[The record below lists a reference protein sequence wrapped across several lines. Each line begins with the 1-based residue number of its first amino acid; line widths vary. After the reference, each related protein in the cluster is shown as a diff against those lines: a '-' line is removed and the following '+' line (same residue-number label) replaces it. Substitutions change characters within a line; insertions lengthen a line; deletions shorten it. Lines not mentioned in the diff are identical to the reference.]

1 LRIAISIGDVAGIG
15 PEIALRSIAA
25 TSPHQVLLAGP
36 ANLIELAA
44 ARFPFP
50 RNRVTLVDTGLVEA
64 ATLFSGQASVETGAA
79 SHAAVVRGARL
90 VMEGRADVLVT
101 APISK
106 TAWTLAGHL
115 EPGHTELIGHLTG
128 GDPVMGFVG
137 EEADGAEIRL
147 ALATI
152 HEPIRAL
159 PELITVARVLATI
172 EIFARDLR
180 DRFGIAE
187 PRIGVAGLNP
197 HAGEAGK
204 FGREDAEAIAPACAL
219 ARERGIRADG
229 PIPGDALFTPRLR
242 RAYDALVAMYHD
254 QGLAPFKALTSGSG
268 VNVTLGLPIIRTSPD
283 HGTAFDKAGREGVDP
298 SSMAAA
304 IRLAIRLA
312 GTRRG

>member
-1 LRIAISIGDVAGIG
+1 MRIAISIGDVAGIG
-15 PEIALRSIAA
+15 PEIALRSIVA
-25 TSPHQVLLAGP
+25 TAPHEVLLVGP

-44 ARFPFP
+44 SRFPFS
-50 RNRVTLVDTGLVEA
+50 RDRVTVVDTGSIDPA
-64 ATLFSGQASVETGAA
+64 ALFSGRTSVESGAA
-79 SHAAVVRGARL
+79 SHAAVVRGATL
-90 VMEGRADVLVT
+90 VLEGRADALVT

-106 TAWTLAGHL
+106 TAWTRAGHL

-128 GDPVMGFVG
+128 GRPVMGFVG
-137 EEADGAEIRL
+137 EEADGAELRL

-159 PELITVARVLATI
+159 PELITAERVLATI
-172 EIFARDLR
+172 EIFARDLCE
-180 DRFGIAE
+180 RFGIAQ

-204 FGREDAEAIAPACAL
+204 FGCEDAEAIAPACAL
-219 ARERGIRADG
+219 ARERGILADG

-242 RAYDALVAMYHD
+242 RAYDALIAMYHD

-298 SSMAAA
+298 ASMESA

-312 GTRRG
+312 NARRG